1 MEIKFDNHQFNRI
14 FPFHLEINTN
24 LEILSIGNGLKKIIR
39 LSDHKS
45 FTELFKIERPFL
57 DNITFQSIYNYRK
70 DYFIL
75 KHDQEKVL
83 LKGQVEYLKEKN
95 SLLFLLTPW
104 AKTIEDLKSKQL
116 LISDF
121 AYYDLTFDYL
131 HIIKSIEIN
140 ADEIKELVNQLTLKN
155 KLLSSQ
161 EEKHKNII
169 QNINLGLI
177 EVDNNDIIQFANQAF
192 ADMTGYTLK
201 ELIGKSPSKLLLDD
215 DTKKI
220 LAEKQ
225 QKRLQGIS
233 DAFEITIKKKNGDV
247 RNWIISGAPNINNN
261 GELIGSIGVHLDIT
275 EQKKLEKELEKASK
289 TKDLF
294 LANMSHEIRTP
305 LHILIGLLQLIDKE
319 DVNSKVREYLL
330 ESKLSSQHLLSIVND
345 ILDISKIESGEMNL
359 QLKPIDLVELIKSI
373 KVIFQPQAIEK
384 NIKLNI
390 FVDSKCS
397 ILLGDEIRIRQV
409 LLNFVSNAIKFT
421 EKGEINIVLKILQD
435 SINFQEI
442 QFQIKDTGIGM
453 TKEFSSKIY
462 DLYSQESENSNRKF
476 QGTGLGMSI
485 SKKLIDLMH
494 GNLSI
499 ISEKGIGTVIDF
511 RIQLDKYE
519 TKTNI
524 ESKENI
530 DYHAISNK
538 QILIVEDNNIN
549 RLILKT
555 LLNNYNCFI
564 DEAKNGYEAI
574 ELIQQKNYD
583 LILMDIQMPQMD
595 GITATIKIRENSNTT
610 TPIIALTANSF
621 QKDIDLYLSVGM
633 NDYISKPYTEEDF
646 FRKITSYL

>member
-1 MEIKFDNHQFNRI
+1 MEIKFDNRQFNRI

-24 LEILSIGNGLKKIIR
+24 LEILSIGNGLKKIIG
-39 LSDHKS
+39 LSDLKS
-45 FTELFKIERPFL
+45 FPELFKIERPFL
-57 DNITFQSIYNYRK
+57 ENITFQSIFNYRK
-70 DYFIL
+70 EYFIL
-75 KHDQEKVL
+75 KHYQGKIL
-83 LKGQVEYLKEKN
+83 LKGQVEYLKEKK

-233 DAFEITIKKKNGDV
+233 DAFEITIKKKNGEV

-345 ILDISKIESGEMNL
+345 ILDISKIESGEMTL
-359 QLKPIDLVELIKSI
+359 QLKPVDLVELIKSI

-409 LLNFVSNAIKFT
+409 LINFVSNAIKFT
-421 EKGEINIVLKILQD
+421 EIGEINIVLKILQD

-462 DLYSQESENSNRKF
+462 DIYSQESENSNRKF

-595 GITATIKIRENSNTT
+595 GVTATIKIRENSNTT

-646 FRKITSYL
+646 LRKITSYL

>member
-1 MEIKFDNHQFNRI
+1 MEIKFDNRQFNRI

-24 LEILSIGNGLKKIIR
+24 LEILSIGKGLKKIIG
-39 LSDHKS
+39 LSDLKS
-45 FTELFKIERPFL
+45 FPELFKIERPFL
-57 DNITFQSIYNYRK
+57 ENITFQSIFNYRK
-70 DYFIL
+70 EYFIL
-75 KHDQEKVL
+75 KHYQGKIL

-233 DAFEITIKKKNGDV
+233 DAFEITIKKKNGEV

-345 ILDISKIESGEMNL
+345 ILDISKIESGEMTL
-359 QLKPIDLVELIKSI
+359 QLKPVDLVELIKSI

-409 LLNFVSNAIKFT
+409 LINFVSNAIKFT
-421 EKGEINIVLKILQD
+421 EIGEINIVLKILQD

-462 DLYSQESENSNRKF
+462 DIYSQESENSNRKF

-595 GITATIKIRENSNTT
+595 GVTATIKIRENSNTT

-646 FRKITSYL
+646 LRKITSYL

>member
-1 MEIKFDNHQFNRI
+1 MEIKFDNRQFNRI

-24 LEILSIGNGLKKIIR
+24 LEILSIGKSLKKIIG
-39 LSDHKS
+39 LSDLKS
-45 FTELFKIERPFL
+45 FPELFKIERPFL
-57 DNITFQSIYNYRK
+57 ENITFQSIFNYRK
-70 DYFIL
+70 EYFIL
-75 KHDQEKVL
+75 KHYQGKIL

-233 DAFEITIKKKNGDV
+233 DAFEITIKKKNGEV

-345 ILDISKIESGEMNL
+345 ILDISKIESGEMTL
-359 QLKPIDLVELIKSI
+359 QLKPVDLVELIKSI

-409 LLNFVSNAIKFT
+409 LINFVSNAIKFT
-421 EKGEINIVLKILQD
+421 EIGEIDIVLKILQD

-530 DYHAISNK
+530 DYHAILNK

-574 ELIQQKNYD
+574 ELIQQKTYD

-595 GITATIKIRENSNTT
+595 GVTATIKIRENSNTT

-646 FRKITSYL
+646 LRKVTPYL